1 MSVVAILKPIDLV
14 QIRFQKNNKLG
25 LRVASCVT
33 GLLSYYRN
41 TCMLLMLKVGNVHVF
56 YCSMEGH
63 GYDFHQ
69 KWAPYY
75 RRAGAHKARV
85 RVPW

>member
-1 MSVVAILKPIDLV
+1 M
-14 QIRFQKNNKLG
+14 G

-56 YCSMEGH
+56 YCSMEGY

-69 KWAPYY
+69 KWAPYH
-75 RRAGAHKARV
+75 RKEGVHKV
-85 RVPW
+85 RV